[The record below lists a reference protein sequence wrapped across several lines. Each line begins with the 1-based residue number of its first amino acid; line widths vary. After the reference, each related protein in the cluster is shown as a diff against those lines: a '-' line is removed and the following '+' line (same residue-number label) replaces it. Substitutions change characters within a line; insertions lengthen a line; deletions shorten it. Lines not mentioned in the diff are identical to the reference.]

1 MLPPKYLLRQTIL
14 YFVEKVWYSLGKK
27 KMNATVQLQDDDDDD
42 TEQGE
47 DDKVILIG
55 DEEEDDL
62 VDDCLCFHCDQY
74 ESSCNGG

>member
-1 MLPPKYLLRQTIL
+1 MY
-14 YFVEKVWYSLGKK
+14 
-27 KMNATVQLQDDDDDD
+27 ATVQLQDDDDDD

-55 DEEEDDL
+55 DEKEEDL